1 MVVTTTGALTAP
13 HQPPAT
19 VDDVQRA
26 ASHAVVVEDPRVE
39 SVLVFGSVARGEAT
53 GESDVDVIVVVSDHV
68 SDNDRWLLDSALSN
82 HFDGVG
88 CPVDLMLRRRSE
100 FDHMVNVVTASVEHY
115 VMGDAVCVYE
125 TNDRAAPSGNI
136 GLMPRNNLAVALNDA
151 ATMVDVLAS
160 LTARINQISRD
171 EAETEADVRAV
182 GGSQAEINQATAQD
196 RTGRY
201 KSMLQDAHMVIEQAL
216 RATTAA
222 VDNESLGKGHD
233 LHKLL
238 PRMADTAEKQA
249 LTEVLDPLFD
259 SDGETKTW
267 RVVDYTD
274 HVDEWIREITAEN
287 TLKHVTA
294 ATRCGWLV
302 LSTLE
307 QHASNEPRYQNV
319 ANRLSRRLGKL
330 EPLAQTVTDIE
341 TGTEPEPAPE
351 PAPELLDVA
360 TQPTSSRLQRWLE
373 RRQRRRR
380 NRAGRFKPKTGRLCG
395 ARTAKGG
402 SCQHR
407 ITAGVECPAGHKPV

>member
-1 MVVTTTGALTAP
+1 MVVTTIGALTAP
-13 HQPPAT
+13 HQTPPT

-26 ASHAVVVEDPRVE
+26 ASHAVVAEDPRVE
-39 SVLVFGSVARGEAT
+39 TVLVFGSVAREEAT
-53 GESDVDVIVVVSDHV
+53 EESDVDVIVVVADHV
-68 SDNDRWLLDSALSN
+68 TDNERWLLDSALSN
-82 HFDGVG
+82 HFDGTG
-88 CPVDLMLRRRSE
+88 CHVDLMLRRRSE
-100 FDHMVNVVTASVEHY
+100 FDHMVNIVTASVEHY

-125 TNDRAAPSGNI
+125 TNDRSTPSGNT
-136 GLMPRNNLAVALNDA
+136 GLMPRNNLAVVLNDA
-151 ATMVDVLAS
+151 ATMIDVLAA

-171 EAETEADVRAV
+171 EAETKADVKAA
-182 GGSQAEINQATAQD
+182 GGSQAEIDQVTAQD

-259 SDGETKTW
+259 SKGETKTW

-294 ATRCGWLV
+294 ATHCGRLV

-319 ANRLSRRLGKL
+319 ANRLSRRLDKL

-341 TGTEPEPAPE
+341 TGTQPAQQPAPE
-351 PAPELLDVA
+351 PELLDFIMMHA
-360 TQPTSSRLQRWLE
+360 FSDQQAGAYRWRGLARL
-373 RRQRRRR
+373 
-380 NRAGRFKPKTGRLCG
+380 
-395 ARTAKGG
+395 
-402 SCQHR
+402 
-407 ITAGVECPAGHKPV
+407 